1 MVLLYFSSKFMTE
14 TFHHR
19 TPIQIRFNDLDA
31 YQHVNNNVYFSFYD
45 LGKENYFSEVLCPDF
60 RTQPVVPLIAS
71 IHADFIEPIFYEDEI
86 VMETRISHLGNKS
99 FTLRQRAIN
108 QKTGRVVC
116 QAETVMVCY
125 HLAEKHSTEIP
136 AHYRAAI
143 EAYEAKGSVE

>member
-1 MVLLYFSSKFMTE
+1 M
-14 TFHHR
+14 
-19 TPIQIRFNDLDA
+19 
-31 YQHVNNNVYFSFYD
+31 YFSFYD
-45 LGKENYFSEVLCPDF
+45 LGKENYFSEVLCSDF

-71 IHADFIEPIFYEDEI
+71 IHADFIEPIFYEDDI
-86 VMETRISHLGNKS
+86 VM
-99 FTLRQRAIN
+99 AIN

-143 EAYEAKGSVE
+143 EAYEAKGSVEQSEGLPIQK

>member
-1 MVLLYFSSKFMTE
+1 MTE

-45 LGKENYFSEVLCPDF
+45 LGKENYFSEVLCSDF

-71 IHADFIEPIFYEDEI
+71 IHADFIEPIFYEDDI

-125 HLAEKHSTEIP
+125 HLAEQHSTEIP
-136 AHYRAAI
+136 DHYRAAI
-143 EAYEAKGSVE
+143 EAYEAKGSLE

>member
-1 MVLLYFSSKFMTE
+1 MTE

-125 HLAEKHSTEIP
+125 HLAKKHSTEIP

>member
-1 MVLLYFSSKFMTE
+1 MSE

-45 LGKENYFSEVLCPDF
+45 LGKENYFSEVLCSDF

-71 IHADFIEPIFYEDEI
+71 IHADFIEPIFYEDDI

-116 QAETVMVCY
+116 QAETGMVCY
-125 HLAEKHSTEIP
+125 HLAEQRSTEIP

-143 EAYEAKGSVE
+143 EAYEAKGSLE

>member
-1 MVLLYFSSKFMTE
+1 M
-14 TFHHR
+14 
-19 TPIQIRFNDLDA
+19 
-31 YQHVNNNVYFSFYD
+31 YFSFYD

-125 HLAEKHSTEIP
+125 SLAEQHSTEIP

-143 EAYEAKGSVE
+143 EAYEAKGSLE

>member
-1 MVLLYFSSKFMTE
+1 
-14 TFHHR
+14 
-19 TPIQIRFNDLDA
+19 
-31 YQHVNNNVYFSFYD
+31 
-45 LGKENYFSEVLCPDF
+45 
-60 RTQPVVPLIAS
+60 
-71 IHADFIEPIFYEDEI
+71 
-86 VMETRISHLGNKS
+86 METRISHLGNKS